1 MQDADPLDDLT
12 NGEEL
17 GIVLRTDYADES
29 AWEMFLSKLR
39 DGEEEIK
46 AFFTN
51 GEENSDACADKMN
64 HSDSEESADSDTS
77 PLIKIINAASP
88 ELRVSFNNI
97 SNLTALRLLNDVDIQ
112 LCPTPQAGVKRIN
125 PSHRLIDQWGR
136 QEIYTGHTLW
146 IYDAQSNIDQCVRL
160 VSGQSDIYGTV
171 TYVFN
176 YVRVV
181 ETCDHMHRGD
191 SWRARVTHIYELQ
204 LNMSH
209 LGMKIDFGGLDRWD
223 FNERKRNLEEAASL

>member
-1 MQDADPLDDLT
+1 MQDVDPLDDLT

-171 TYVFN
+171 TYVSN